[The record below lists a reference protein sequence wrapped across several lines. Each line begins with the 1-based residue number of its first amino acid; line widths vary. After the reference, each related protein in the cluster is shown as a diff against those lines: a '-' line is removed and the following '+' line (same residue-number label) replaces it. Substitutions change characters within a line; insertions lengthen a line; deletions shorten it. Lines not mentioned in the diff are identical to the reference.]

1 MKNKDN
7 VTYLAIFTKEDDEYN
22 IEIPALQG
30 GYTFSSTIEEG
41 ISYCQEVIGL
51 ILSDEKYKKEPYPE
65 DVKIEKIKL
74 KDNQFF
80 VFVNVYLPYQFSLIK
95 EVYKNKMLTIPT
107 WLEALAKNKNINFSR
122 VLQEGLKK
130 ELNIKEQ

>member
-41 ISYCQEVIGL
+41 IYYCQEVIGL
-51 ILSDEKYKKEPYPE
+51 ILSDEEFKKEPYPE
-65 DVKIEKIKL
+65 DVKTENIKL

-80 VFVNVYLPYQFSLIK
+80 VFVNVYLPYQFSLVK

-130 ELNIKEQ
+130 ELNIKEL

>member
-1 MKNKDN
+1 M
-7 VTYLAIFTKEDDEYN
+7 
-22 IEIPALQG
+22 
-30 GYTFSSTIEEG
+30 
-41 ISYCQEVIGL
+41 
-51 ILSDEKYKKEPYPE
+51 
-65 DVKIEKIKL
+65 
-74 KDNQFF
+74 
-80 VFVNVYLPYQFSLIK
+80 IK

>member
-1 MKNKDN
+1 MKAKDN
-7 VTYLAIFTKEDDEYN
+7 VTYLAIFTKENDEYN

-30 GYTFSSTIEEG
+30 GYTFSSTMEEG

-51 ILSDEKYKKEPYPE
+51 ILYDEKFKKEPYPE
-65 DVKIEKIKL
+65 DVKIENIKL

-80 VFVNVYLPYQFSLIK
+80 VFVNVYLPYQFSLVK

-130 ELNIKEQ
+130 ELNIKEL